1 MQDLRY
7 VLFFFNDTAT
17 TEIYTLSL
25 HDALPI
31 CPLGWWD
38 RGGQRGHTA
47 LRPAHREAHRVGRDA
62 RRGTRAHAARPARA
76 HDRRH
81 PVVPGVSP
89 PGDGRPGVP
98 TRGPGRHLPGARR
111 HASPG
116 RRGACRADAAARR
129 GGRTPRRG
137 AAGHGTART
146 ADRPTARPPIS
157 LAARGAPGSVG
168 PMSDVVAI
176 TAIAA
181 GGEGVG
187 PLADRPARFV
197 ARPPPGERVRF
208 RQG

>member
-89 PGDGRPGVP
+89 PGDRRPGVS
-98 TRGPGRHLPGARR
+98 TGGPGRHLPRARR

-116 RRGACRADAAARR
+116 RRGASRADPAARR
-129 GGRTPRRG
+129 GGRTPPRG
-137 AAGHGTART
+137 AAGPGTART
-146 ADRPTARPPIS
+146 AAPPTARPPVS
-157 LAARGAPGSVG
+157 LAARGTPGSEIG
-168 PMSDVVAI
+168 RASWR
-176 TAIAA
+176 
-181 GGEGVG
+181 GRG
-187 PLADRPARFV
+187 
-197 ARPPPGERVRF
+197 
-208 RQG
+208 